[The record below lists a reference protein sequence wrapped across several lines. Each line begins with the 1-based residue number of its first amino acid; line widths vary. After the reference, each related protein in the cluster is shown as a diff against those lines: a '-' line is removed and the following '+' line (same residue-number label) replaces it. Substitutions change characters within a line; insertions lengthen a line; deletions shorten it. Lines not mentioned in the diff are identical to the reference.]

1 MISKNIENDYL
12 NVKGRIFDIQK
23 FSVHDGPGIRTI
35 IFLKGCFFRCRW
47 CCNPESQNFEIEKM
61 KVNGKIKRIGED
73 ITVKEVLSEIEK
85 DRAYYRR
92 SGGGVTLSGGEC
104 LFQPDFAYGIL
115 KGCKELGINTAI
127 ETTACTNFSVIE
139 KILPE
144 VDYVLM
150 DIKHINPI
158 KHKEYIGS
166 DNSLV
171 LENAKKIS
179 NFGSNL
185 TIRVPVIPGFNDTE
199 KEILDIAKFTKN
211 LKDVKEIHLLPYH
224 RLGRDKY
231 TGLNRDYL
239 LDSIEPPSEEKMKK
253 LQQVVN
259 NIGISG
265 KIGG

>member
-1 MISKNIENDYL
+1 
-12 NVKGRIFDIQK
+12 
-23 FSVHDGPGIRTI
+23 
-35 IFLKGCFFRCRW
+35 
-47 CCNPESQNFEIEKM
+47 
-61 KVNGKIKRIGED
+61 
-73 ITVKEVLSEIEK
+73 
-85 DRAYYRR
+85 
-92 SGGGVTLSGGEC
+92 
-104 LFQPDFAYGIL
+104 
-115 KGCKELGINTAI
+115 
-127 ETTACTNFSVIE
+127 
-139 KILPE
+139 
-144 VDYVLM
+144 M

-211 LKDVKEIHLLPYH
+211 LKGVKEIHLLPYH

>member
-12 NVKGRIFDIQK
+12 NIKGRIFDIQK

-61 KVNGKIKRIGED
+61 KVNGKIKSIGED

-139 KILPE
+139 RILPE

-211 LKDVKEIHLLPYH
+211 LKGVKEIHLLPYH